1 MSGVNKPSIDQASSK
16 IYVGR
21 LERKESVLFTWHRNA
36 LLLSIGHRKL
46 PGGAWDGG
54 GPFFLTKQRCWH
66 EGMTSQQWR
75 TEWPEFKPYT
85 MLFKGV
91 AGCPSSP
98 FTNPILFTD
107 AAWSTVEGELKPSWT
122 SGYTRTRPG
131 NPVASVAQF
140 VVELRE
146 LPKLPFKSVIGKI
159 PIKGLPRVLFEA
171 LKDFRNLGS
180 EYLNVQFGWKPF
192 VSDLRKMYNLWHD
205 IDKQMAKLV
214 RENGKGIRRRA
225 TILDEKSTT
234 MTSQTF
240 HSGKLVNVGGGA
252 GTGGGT
258 TAHSVTRE
266 DSTRIW
272 FVGKYQY
279 WIPDV
284 NSSMWTARARAV
296 LFGALPTPEVLYQLM
311 PWSWLI
317 DWFAN
322 VGDVI
327 SNATPNAVDNLT
339 TTYAYVM
346 RHTKTKWTA
355 KAECISPMYAP
366 GGLIPDYLVPSLGQ
380 TFNTFQEKEEKA
392 RSGDGNPFGLGF
404 KAGSLTGHQLGILA
418 ALGISRSK
426 VSL

>member
-1 MSGVNKPSIDQASSK
+1 VMPDVDSGVSK
-16 IYVGR
+16 QYVGR
-21 LERKESVLFTWHRNA
+21 VENKSSVLYSWHRDA
-36 LLLSIGHRKL
+36 LLLSIPHRRL
-46 PGGAWDGG
+46 QNGAWDGG
-54 GPFFLTKQRCWH
+54 GPFFCTKQRCWH
-66 EGMTSQQWR
+66 EGEVSQYWK
-75 TEWPEFKPYT
+75 TEWPAFKPYA

-91 AGCPSSP
+91 AGCPQSP
-98 FTNPILFTD
+98 FSLPSFTAD
-107 AAWSTVEGELKPSWT
+107 AAWSTVEASLKPSWT
-122 SGYTRTRPG
+122 SGYAKTRPG

-140 VVELRE
+140 LVELRE
-146 LPKLPFKSVIGKI
+146 LPKIPFKSVIGKI
-159 PIKGLPRVLFEA
+159 PIQGLPRVLFGA

-192 VSDLRKMYNLWHD
+192 VSDVRKMFHLWHT
-205 IDKQMAKLV
+205 IDKQMAQLI

-234 MTSQTF
+234 LLSSTF

-279 WIPDV
+279 YIPDV
-284 NSSMWTARARAV
+284 GSSLWDARARAV
-296 LFGALPTPEVLYQLM
+296 LFGALPTPEVMYQLM

-322 VGDVI
+322 VGDII

-339 TTYAYVM
+339 VTYGYVM
-346 RHTKTKWTA
+346 RHTKTVWTA
-355 KAECISPMYAP
+355 SAECISPEYAP
-366 GGLIPDYLVPSLGQ
+366 GGLIPEYLVPALGY
-380 TFNTFQEKEEKA
+380 TFRTFLKKEEKA

-404 KAGSLTGHQLGILA
+404 KAGALTSHQLGILA